1 MKSDKIIFT
10 EKYRAFNLLRIVI
23 TGYGLQR
30 LMREFP
36 GKGWK
41 MSGLDKLLTK
51 QREVKRKHGSGR
63 PISVCKERGIRSA

>member
-41 MSGLDKLLTK
+41 MSGLDKLLLKLCKTGTS
-51 QREVKRKHGSGR
+51 KRKYAGSPR
-63 PISVCKERGIRSA
+63 SMRNERH